1 CFFTHNQPKVKE
13 CTMNFNIFQYIV
25 PTYILYSYFIQK
37 PKINKVVSGFICI
50 IVVIITAQLN
60 LNYREALQTF
70 LIFMVFFV
78 STYWQYRT
86 VSISTIYSALPLI
99 IYYIATESM
108 SYVQLPHFWMTI

>member
-1 CFFTHNQPKVKE
+1 
-13 CTMNFNIFQYIV
+13 MNFNIFQYIV

-70 LIFMVFFV
+70 LIFISPNYDKKYICVVITPCIKIIRKFNACTQIY
-78 STYWQYRT
+78 TYMHQK
-86 VSISTIYSALPLI
+86 
-99 IYYIATESM
+99 
-108 SYVQLPHFWMTI
+108 

>member
-1 CFFTHNQPKVKE
+1 
-13 CTMNFNIFQYIV
+13 MNFNIFQYIV

-78 STYWQYRT
+78 STYWHYRT

-108 SYVQLPHFWMTI
+108 SY